1 MVSSWPSGTFWNN
14 PKVQHFA
21 HLPQQDWINS
31 REWMEFFYSRHSC
44 VVNSGIETER
54 SQHSHCRKPS
64 VCVCV
69 CAHTQ
74 PVHRLFPFNVH
85 LHEHHRQEPRTTDRV
100 LITAG
105 PLLTLFSDG
114 TVFPFSQRNHN
125 NHNSQQASSG
135 DCPQTWA
142 RLKREAFNA
151 QLPSS
156 WRRKKKTHTVFVHYL
171 KKKKKKHSIIW
182 PISDANI
189 DGAATVQSKDQENCL
204 LYLDRYNTFWLFVFF
219 SYLWKIT
226 SKFNLFKCSFVGSLS
241 HCDW

>member
-1 MVSSWPSGTFWNN
+1 MWKIDLNFHTNPSPWWGRRVRMVSSWSSGTFWNN

-21 HLPQQDWINS
+21 HLPQQGWINS
-31 REWMEFFYSRHSC
+31 QEWMEFFY
-44 VVNSGIETER
+44 

-69 CAHTQ
+69 CAHTTCGSE
-74 PVHRLFPFNVH
+74 VKKHRLFPFNVH

-114 TVFPFSQRNHN
+114 AVFPFSQRNHN
-125 NHNSQQASSG
+125 NHNSQQASAG

-156 WRRKKKTHTVFVHYL
+156 WRKKKNSHCL
-171 KKKKKKHSIIW
+171 RSLSKKKKK
-182 PISDANI
+182 NI
-189 DGAATVQSKDQENCL
+189 Q
-204 LYLDRYNTFWLFVFF
+204 
-219 SYLWKIT
+219 
-226 SKFNLFKCSFVGSLS
+226 
-241 HCDW
+241 